1 MSRRSEVPDQDA
13 VLQEQVAYY
22 RARAADYLDQARRV
36 QGFDELGDALLA
48 FRPSGDVL
56 ELACGPGTWTPMLLR
71 SHHGH
76 GRGRGAGDARPGQ
89 RRVGDAAVRFVQA
102 DLFSW
107 RPDRRY
113 DTVFFGFWLSH
124 VPSDHFDDFWR
135 LVQSC
140 LAPAGRVFFMDDAL
154 RTAEE
159 TRHAP
164 SSSII
169 ARRAADG
176 GEHRLVKVAHTAE
189 RLQERLAAR
198 GWQVVVHEVAQD
210 LYWGSGGRAA

>member
-1 MSRRSEVPDQDA
+1 
-13 VLQEQVAYY
+13 
-22 RARAADYLDQARRV
+22 
-36 QGFDELGDALLA
+36 
-48 FRPSGDVL
+48 
-56 ELACGPGTWTPMLLR
+56 MLLR

-124 VPSDHFDDFWR
+124 VPPDRFDDFWR

-140 LAPAGRVFFMDDAL
+140 LAPAGRVCFMDDVL

-164 SSSII
+164 ESSTIV
-169 ARRAADG
+169 RRAADG

-189 RLQERLAAR
+189 HLQERLAAH
-198 GWQVVVHEVAQD
+198 GWLIAVHEVAES
-210 LYWGSGGRAA
+210 LFWGSGGRAA

>member
-1 MSRRSEVPDQDA
+1 MSRRSGVPDQDA

-22 RARAADYLDQARRV
+22 RACAADYLDQARRV
-36 QGFDELGDALLA
+36 PGFDELGEALRA

-56 ELACGPGTWTPMLLR
+56 ELACGPGTWTPLLLR
-71 SHHGH
+71 T
-76 GRGRGAGDARPGQ
+76 AATVTAVDAAPEMLERA
-89 RRVGDAAVRFVQA
+89 RERVGGGAVRFVQA

-124 VPSDHFDDFWR
+124 VPPDRFDDFWR
-135 LVQSC
+135 LVEGC

-159 TRHAP
+159 TGTLPRPRP
-164 SSSII
+164 SP
-169 ARRAADG
+169 DG
-176 GEHRLVKVAHTAE
+176 QPTA
-189 RLQERLAAR
+189 
-198 GWQVVVHEVAQD
+198 VST
-210 LYWGSGGRAA
+210 GS